1 MKIYIEQLIVYQSIC
16 KGTPIRTPRRQKVIR
31 DRYYKL
37 FGQFSD
43 VDSFLVVNLDIEGL
57 TEFDIDSD
65 LHCQRLETCLRKS
78 DFQVNTQFGNVYLP
92 KKVLI
97 T

>member
-1 MKIYIEQLIVYQSIC
+1 MKIYLEHLTVYQTIC
-16 KGTPIRTPRRQKVIR
+16 KGTPTRTPRRQQVIH

-37 FGQFSD
+37 LGQFSD

-57 TEFDIDSD
+57 KEFDIDSD
-65 LHCQRLETCLRKS
+65 VDCLRLETFLRKS
-78 DFQVNTQFGNVYLP
+78 DFQVNTEFGNVYLP